1 MASQFGVEDS
11 TAEVVVELAIVDV
24 VEGAAVVVGADDSE
38 DDDEDTSVELDELL
52 VDSELV
58 DAADEIFV
66 LAVDSAKVETIEEE
80 VDALVVDMEVEVTEG
95 VTEEPVEEVV

>member
-11 TAEVVVELAIVDV
+11 TDEVVVELAMVDV
-24 VEGAAVVVGADDSE
+24 VEGAAAVVGADDSE

-58 DAADEIFV
+58 DATDEVFV
-66 LAVDSAKVETIEEE
+66 LAAD
-80 VDALVVDMEVEVTEG
+80 
-95 VTEEPVEEVV
+95 